1 MSSNSSNDVSIF
13 VGILAGVAVMLVVG
27 VIGLIGAGFFM
38 LRATARS
45 IPVPSVAA
53 PGTTPTVVVSDTME
67 TSNVVTETPADEP
80 VVPPVPAVIGGNE
93 PPHDEPV
100 IAPVPFAVD

>member
-38 LRATARS
+38 FRATARS
-45 IPVPSVAA
+45 IPVPTIGS
-53 PGTTPTVVVSDTME
+53 
-67 TSNVVTETPADEP
+67 PADGGRGGCLDLLWNIHAFKGA
-80 VVPPVPAVIGGNE
+80 VVELCQLVPDNDCSLRGRRS
-93 PPHDEPV
+93 
-100 IAPVPFAVD
+100 